1 MAYKT
6 IDEANQAVAA
16 KIVAGSPF
24 LLDVVPANSVIE
36 ELNEGKVLLH
46 ARTTNHLR

>member
-1 MAYKT
+1 MHYQT

-24 LLDVVPANSVIE
+24 LVDVVPAKSCQILDGFHFE
-36 ELNEGKVLLH
+36 
-46 ARTTNHLR
+46 T